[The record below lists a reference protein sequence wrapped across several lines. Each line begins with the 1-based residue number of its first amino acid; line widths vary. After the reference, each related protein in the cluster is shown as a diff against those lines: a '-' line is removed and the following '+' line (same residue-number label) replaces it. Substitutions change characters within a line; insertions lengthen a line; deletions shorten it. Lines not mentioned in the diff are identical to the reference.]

1 MQKTNF
7 SRIVLQLN
15 NIFFGFLSDT
25 WRIKSIGLISVLTG
39 YFLFANFLTK
49 FISEG
54 KNELIMVP
62 IIIVFIEIIVRIKPA
77 ASSKF
82 FYLWT
87 VVDKLRIGAIYAVI
101 LEAFKLGSQTTL
113 LLLQLDKQILEL
125 SQLKL
130 IYLKI

>member
-7 SRIVLQLN
+7 SRITYKLN
-15 NIFFGFLSDT
+15 NLFFGFLSDT
-25 WRIKSIGLISVLTG
+25 WRTKSIGLISVLTG
-39 YFLFANFLTK
+39 YFLFANFITK

-62 IIIVFIEIIVRIKPA
+62 IIIIFIEIIIRIKPE

-82 FYLWT
+82 FNLWT

-101 LEAFKLGSQTTL
+101 LEAFKLGS
-113 LLLQLDKQILEL
+113 
-125 SQLKL
+125 
-130 IYLKI
+130 

>member
-7 SRIVLQLN
+7 SRITSHLN
-15 NIFFGFLSDT
+15 NLFFGFLSDT
-25 WRIKSIGLISVLTG
+25 WRSKSIALISVLTG

-62 IIIVFIEIIVRIKPA
+62 IIIVFIEIIIRIKP
-77 ASSKF
+77 SSNSKF
-82 FYLWT
+82 YYMWT

-101 LEAFKLGSQTTL
+101 LEAFKLGS
-113 LLLQLDKQILEL
+113 
-125 SQLKL
+125 
-130 IYLKI
+130 